1 MAKSSKE
8 LLLKSKKQVYSERL
22 GNHASLFQGE
32 GFEFSELREY
42 IYGDDIRKIDWK
54 TTAKLGKPYV
64 KVYHEERELN
74 VVVLS
79 IVGGSMFFGSSRQKS
94 ELMAE
99 LISDIGLSAIK
110 FGDRFSHFL
119 VADKLYEYVKPTKKE
134 YGVYSALESLGDFE
148 MIGKEGDFEMAKE
161 VIRKYVK
168 SKSLIFI
175 LSDFVG
181 DVDFGT
187 LSKKH
192 DIVSIIIRDRL
203 EEEPLEL
210 GAIGLVDLENLK
222 PYSGNMTG
230 SMIASYKEVMVQ
242 NDKKLIEGF
251 KRQGIRW
258 LKVYTDDD
266 AYLKLA
272 RGL

>member
-64 KVYHEERELN
+64 KIYHEERELN
-74 VVVLS
+74 VVVFSLL
-79 IVGGSMFFGSSRQKS
+79 GGSIYFGSVRQKS
-94 ELMAE
+94 EVMAQIVS
-99 LISDIGLSAIK
+99 LLGLSAIK

-119 VADKLYEYVKPTKKE
+119 VADRLYEYVKPTKKE
-134 YGVYSALESLGDFE
+134 YGVYSAIEAISSFE
-148 MIGKEGDFEMAKE
+148 MIGKEGSFDVLKTT
-161 VIRKYVK
+161 IRKYIK

-175 LSDFVG
+175 LSDFIG
-181 DVDFGT
+181 DVDLGA

-192 DIVSIIIRDRL
+192 DIVSIIVRDKF
-203 EEEPLEL
+203 EEEPIEL
-210 GAIGLVDLENLK
+210 GAIGLVDLEDLK
-222 PYSGNMTG
+222 PYSGNMTYAT
-230 SMIASYKEVMVQ
+230 IKAYKDAIVH
-242 NDKKLIEGF
+242 NDKKLLDGF
-251 KRQGIRW
+251 KKQGIRW
-258 LKVYTDDD
+258 LKIYTDDD
-266 AYLKLA
+266 IYLKLA